1 MKQNACFGGSKR
13 QIFQF
18 AGIFMPFRVC
28 FAPFVGNHFYNC
40 MTQLYICSSKSKSE
54 LKMRKL
60 VTIFT
65 SLLLMASSIKAQ
77 QITGTV
83 KDEKGKGLEKAT
95 VSLLKAK
102 DSSVV
107 KLVATGDNGVYSFN
121 TIQTGRYLVNISY
134 VGYAQTYSE
143 AFDFTGSTVT
153 MPAITIS
160 KPSGDLAG
168 VVVTSKKPIIEV
180 RADKMILNVEGT
192 INAVGNDALELLR
205 KSPGVMVDKDDNLSL
220 AGKNG
225 VQVYIDGKPSP
236 LAGADLANFLK
247 STQSSQIEAI
257 EIITNPSAKYEAAG
271 NAGIINI
278 KLKKNK
284 TFGTN
289 GAVNLGYTQGTYPKY
304 TGGINLNHRNKNV
317 NLYGTYNYNDSRSL
331 MTMNSTRDQFDTLFD
346 QNNRIDVLVKSHTYK
361 AGVDYFLGQ
370 KSTIGAM
377 VNGTIADID
386 VNTSGPMYF
395 TFKPTGVLNRIL
407 DATNTNDRSMK
418 NFNGNLNYR
427 YAVTGGTE
435 LNIDADYGKFKIGS
449 NQYQPNFYYQPDG
462 TTEISR
468 AIYNM
473 ISPSDI
479 KLYSLKADYEQNF
492 KGGRLGIGGKVGV
505 VNTDNDFKRYDV
517 YTSSK
522 VLDTLK
528 SNRFEYNENI
538 NALYVNYNKQ
548 LKKGIMF
555 QVGVRAEN
563 TNLKGTSTGFRQVS
577 STMVPYDSAFK
588 RNYTDLFPSAA
599 ITFNKNPMKQW
610 TISYS
615 RRIDRP
621 AYQDLNPFEFKIN
634 EYTFQKGNTNLRPQY
649 TNSIDITNIYK
660 YRLTTKLTFSHVN
673 DIFAQIPDTID
684 KTKGFLTKKNLATQN
699 VVALSISYPFQYKW
713 YSFFASLNSNYS
725 HYKADFGGGDRKV
738 NQQVFSV
745 TYYMQNSFD
754 LGKGWRGELTGLFLS
769 PSVWQGFFK
778 TKSMGSVDLGLQKT
792 LFDGKAN
799 VKFGVSDIFQ
809 TMKWSGTSDFA
820 GVKSQFSGQGEMP
833 QFKLNFSYRFG
844 NSQVKA
850 ARQRKSA
857 LEEEKK
863 RAEGGGQ
870 GGMGQ

>member
-1 MKQNACFGGSKR
+1 
-13 QIFQF
+13 
-18 AGIFMPFRVC
+18 
-28 FAPFVGNHFYNC
+28 
-40 MTQLYICSSKSKSE
+40 
-54 LKMRKL
+54 MRKL

-65 SLLLMASSIKAQ
+65 GLLLMAASVQAQ

-83 KDEKGKGLEKAT
+83 KNEKGKELEKAT
-95 VSLLKAK
+95 VSLLKAQ

-121 TIQTGRYLVNISY
+121 TIQPGRYLVNTSY
-134 VGYAQTYSE
+134 VGYVQAYSE
-143 AFDFTGSTVT
+143 VFEFTGSKVTV
-153 MPAITIS
+153 PAITIS

-168 VVVTSKKPIIEV
+168 VVITAKKPIIEV

-284 TFGTN
+284 SFGTN
-289 GAVNLGYTQGTYPKY
+289 GAVNLGYAQGTYPKY

-331 MTMNSTRDQFDTLFD
+331 MTMNSTREQFDTLFD

-395 TFKPTGVLNRIL
+395 TYKPTGVLNRIL

-427 YAVTGGTE
+427 YAITGGTE

-479 KLYSLKADYEQNF
+479 KLYSLKVDYEQNF

-517 YTSSK
+517 FSSSK

-563 TNLKGTSTGFRQVS
+563 TNLKGTSTGFKQVV
-577 STMVPYDSAFK
+577 STMIPYDSAFK

-599 ITFNKNPMKQW
+599 VTFNKNPMKQW

-621 AYQDLNPFEFKIN
+621 AYQDLNPFEFKLN
-634 EYTFQKGNTNLRPQY
+634 EYSFMKGNTNLRPQY

-684 KTKGFLTKKNLATQN
+684 KTKGFLIKKNLATQN

-725 HYKADFGGGDRKV
+725 HYKADFGGGNRIV

-745 TYYMQNSFD
+745 SYFMQNSFD
-754 LGKGWRGELTGLFLS
+754 LGKGWRGELTGLYIS
-769 PSVWQGFFK
+769 PSVYQGFFR
-778 TKSMGSVDLGLQKT
+778 TRTMGSVDIGLQKT
-792 LFDGKAN
+792 LFSGKAN
-799 VKFGVSDIFQ
+799 VKFAVSDIFQ
-809 TMKWSGTSDFA
+809 TMKWSGTSNFA